1 MTAGSKT
8 FRSEKEKPGRAE
20 RRRYRIAAAAAV
32 LLVLGL
38 ALLLHGGGENR
49 RYERYR
55 RQAAE
60 CYQNGDYDQA
70 LSELRKAEAIRS
82 SKEVRMLMVD
92 CYEAQGNWDMALETL
107 RQMDRDDPVVIERI
121 AALEQRKLEERGEG
135 MCVVAGESYDASTT
149 ELDLR
154 GRGLGNGV
162 LQELLQLHALSR
174 LSLAD
179 NAISDLGPLAGL
191 GGLRSLDLGGNR
203 VTDLKPLAKL
213 SNLRSL
219 NLDGN
224 PVRDLRPLY
233 GLEELVSLSLLGVE
247 LPEEEL
253 AALSAA
259 LPFCTILS
267 DGEKEGVRTIWLSG
281 VCFST
286 DATELDLSGLGLRE
300 IECLSVCTELR
311 KLTLADNEIS
321 DLSPLM
327 NLQNLERLRLAGNQI
342 SDLRPLMG
350 LSTLRQLDVSRNAVG
365 DTSALGGMEKLQ
377 SLDLSDNPVK
387 DFSGL
392 KKLRN
397 LEALRLENTGIT
409 DEDLPVL
416 YEMNKLNLLT
426 LDRNE
431 GLTAEAMKALRAQMP
446 DCAISHG
453 SLVLVVSLGGEDF
466 RTDSTSLFLE
476 GTEISNLIGLEKF
489 ECLETVQLSR
499 NSIEDLSAFQNTHS
513 RDTIRYLD
521 LSFNKIQDLSPLAS
535 LSALETLDLRSNSIS
550 SLGPLMRMNSLKKL
564 DLSGNPLEPEQI
576 AELREY
582 LPDCEI
588 IF

>member
-8 FRSEKEKPGRAE
+8 FRSEKEKPSRAE

-267 DGEKEGVRTIWLSG
+267 DGEKEDVQSIWLSG

-365 DTSALGGMEKLQ
+365 DTSALGGLEKLQ

-397 LEALRLENTGIT
+397 LESLRLENTGIT

-489 ECLETVQLSR
+489 ECLETVQLGR